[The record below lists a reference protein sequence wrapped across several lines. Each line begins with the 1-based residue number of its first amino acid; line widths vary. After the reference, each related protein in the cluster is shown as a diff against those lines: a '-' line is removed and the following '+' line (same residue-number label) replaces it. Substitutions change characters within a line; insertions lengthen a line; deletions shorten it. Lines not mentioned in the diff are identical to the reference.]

1 VRSVYILKFNIK
13 EEMGITKV
21 SFVKKRVIYSIK
33 FNDIFVF
40 FGIDSLVS
48 KGKDF
53 SNLKFDRKIKII

>member
-1 VRSVYILKFNIK
+1 
-13 EEMGITKV
+13 MGITKV